1 MSLRFAKT
9 NMEFML
15 NICRLI
21 TILLLV
27 TFSWGAHSEVIRIDN
42 GKNTLNLTHNIEY
55 FVDEKGT
62 LAIEDILT
70 KNNEFRPASFP
81 FADGF
86 SEKIHWFRFTLE
98 RDESS
103 EKNWLLAIKPTF
115 LDSVKLYSMQNSQQY
130 SMAEVGDILPTSQR
144 VQPLSSPF
152 SLPILLTDNSPHTFY
167 VRLQTESLT
176 SLDLTLRTPQ
186 AEAFAETKHKLLAG
200 IAIGTWLVLCFYG
213 CVMSWLTKKKVYA
226 LSCIY
231 VVGNILNCLVTSGVF
246 ALYIFPDKPYL
257 VDLLA
262 PISVSLTFS
271 GIVIFFI
278 SFFDT
283 KNNFKY
289 LHWILVLDL
298 VIILITF
305 LSLFSNQ
312 FVFFAPIMYQA
323 SHVVFF
329 VVFYICW
336 KGIKL
341 NISGSRSLFFGHVL
355 FLIANSIDKMGTT
368 QDISLL
374 PFFANMPEI
383 TSFIFIIMMYQ
394 GLYEHKKQVVNE
406 KTEFDH
412 RMNLAHKTIELEK
425 QRRIDQSNFMTLVT
439 HELKTPI
446 TIIDS
451 VLQTLKIEKIAV
463 SQEISDRH
471 DIIRTH
477 LEELNSL
484 INKTLIAEGLEIKPF
499 SAKHERVNFY
509 NFIETAIK
517 KTSIEKNEYAINTP
531 RDYFISVD
539 PALFCLMVGNLLVN
553 AKKYKTPDSKI
564 SVVANK
570 TIRGYK
576 EGTSILFSNY
586 FEAEEKPNTEFW
598 FKKYHRQM
606 DTPNIQ
612 GFGLGLY
619 LVKAVTEAHA
629 GHIECHVEK
638 ENNFWKVTFDLWFP
652 SPKKDQELT
661 KS

>member
-1 MSLRFAKT
+1 
-9 NMEFML
+9 MEFML
-15 NICRLI
+15 NLCRSVF
-21 TILLLV
+21 ILLTI
-27 TFSWGAHSEVIRIDN
+27 TFSWLAHSAPTSIEE
-42 GKNTLNLTHNIEY
+42 GTSTFNLTQNIEY
-55 FVDEKGT
+55 FVDERGDLT
-62 LAIEDILT
+62 LEDILA
-70 KNNEFRPASFP
+70 KNNEFRSIKFP

-86 SEKIHWFRFTLE
+86 SENIHWFRFTLE
-98 RDESS
+98 RSAASGQD
-103 EKNWLLAIKPTF
+103 WLLAIKPTF
-115 LDSVKLYSMQNSQQY
+115 LDSVRLYSIQNDQGY
-130 SMAEVGDILPTSQR
+130 SVSEVGDLLPTNQR
-144 VQPLSSPF
+144 IQPLSSPF
-152 SLPILLTDNSPHTFY
+152 SLPILLADDKPHTFY
-167 VRLQTESLT
+167 IRLQTKSLT

-186 AEAFAETKHKLLAG
+186 AEAYAETKHKLLSG
-200 IAIGTWLVLCFYG
+200 IAIGAWLVLCFYG

-226 LSCIY
+226 VSCIY
-231 VVGNILNCLVTSGVF
+231 VMGNILNCLVTSGVF
-246 ALYIFPDKPYL
+246 ALYIFPNTPYL

-271 GIVIFFI
+271 GIIIFFI
-278 SFFDT
+278 AFFDT

-289 LHWILVLDL
+289 LHWILILDL

-305 LSLFSNQ
+305 SSLFFDQ
-312 FVFFAPIMYQA
+312 FVLFAPIMYQA

-341 NISGSRSLFFGHVL
+341 NISGSRSLFWGHVL
-355 FLIANSIDKMGTT
+355 FLITNSIDKMGVNP
-368 QDISLL
+368 DISLL

-406 KTEFDH
+406 KIEFDH
-412 RMNLAHKTIELEK
+412 RMSLANKTIELEK

-463 SQEISDRH
+463 SQEISERH

-499 SAKHERVNFY
+499 SAKHERVSFY
-509 NFIETAIK
+509 DFIETAIK
-517 KTSIEKNEYAINTP
+517 KTSIEKNEYEINTP
-531 RDYFISVD
+531 KDYFISVD

-553 AKKYKTPDSKI
+553 AKKYKTSDSKI
-564 SVVANK
+564 SIVAK
-570 TIRGYK
+570 KAIKGYK

-586 FEAEEKPNTEFW
+586 FEAEEEPNTEFW

-619 LVKAVTEAHA
+619 LVKAVTEAHS
-629 GHIECHVEK
+629 GHIECHVER
-638 ENNFWKVTFDLWFP
+638 ENNLWKITFDLWFP
-652 SPKKDQELT
+652 APKKDQELT
-661 KS
+661 TS